1 MAVVAPIKATIEA
14 IIPSI
19 GIDYPI
25 SRPITNAAPT
35 NPNKIPIH

>member
-19 GIDYPI
+19 GIDFPI
-25 SRPITNAAPT
+25 SRPMTNEVPT
-35 NPNKIPIH
+35 NPN